1 MRRFTSPRIQSHA
14 CVLLIL
20 VIVMLFVSI
29 TGCVSEQP
37 TNESSSTTSPVSI
50 TYTHCYAYNNTSYL
64 TGVIKNV
71 GTQNLSDVS
80 LQAEGYANNTTLERG
95 YAGPQT
101 GVSSTLLPGE
111 SAPFMIKMS
120 QTASEVKTT
129 AASATQVASTISKPA
144 VSTKNITSSRAVTQ
158 LSTLT
163 AKRCNLRYK
172 IMAPEYK
179 LSKTEPNLLTIA
191 NNKTRFSNQTISV
204 SGEIYNG
211 GLKNV
216 TSSLAAV
223 AFYTND
229 GYVLGVF
236 VSRPLVELGPKNTVP
251 FQIDITRDF
260 FNPPI
265 SSVNATRIEE
275 YAYELTS

>member
-20 VIVMLFVSI
+20 VIVMLLVSI
-29 TGCVSEQP
+29 TGCVSEQL
-37 TNESSSTTSPVSI
+37 TNETSSTTSPVNI

-111 SAPFMIKMS
+111 SIPFMIKMS
-120 QTASEVKTT
+120 QTTSEVKTT
-129 AASATQVASTISKPA
+129 AANATQVTSTISKPA

-163 AKRCNLRYK
+163 AKKCNLRYK
-172 IMAPEYK
+172 IMTPDYK

-211 GLKNV
+211 GSKNV

-223 AFYTND
+223 ALYTND

-236 VSRPLVELGPKNTVP
+236 VSRPLVELGPKSTVP
-251 FQIDITRDF
+251 FQIDIPRDF
-260 FNPPI
+260 FNPLI